1 MMQDIAHALNCK
13 WRSLKDLQTLV
24 LGGTYS
30 NQTCTL
36 KPLDNLKIGEL
47 QKELQARGYDTTD
60 KLKPELQETLCSLLK
75 GAQRVPTI
83 LTLNPTQSLHRLNLT
98 DYEVLDC
105 EPLRPQGS
113 HLPRHQRA
121 PILALKSSKGPNQ
134 ASH

>member
-1 MMQDIAHALNCK
+1 MERTVTNHA
-13 WRSLKDLQTLV
+13 
-24 LGGTYS
+24 
-30 NQTCTL
+30 CTL

-60 KLKPELQETLCSLLK
+60 KLKPELQERLCSLLK

-105 EPLRPQGS
+105 EPLHDLKG
-113 HLPRHQRA
+113 HIYHVIKELPY
-121 PILALKSSKGPNQ
+121 LLSSPAKDQIKQVIETTLPKQ
-134 ASH
+134 QVVQTSESL